1 MTLPNRPKYLISY
14 YYYFILFNNLRGKTK
29 RGQLKDKWS
38 CMNPRED
45 QIGRALA

>member
-1 MTLPNRPKYLISY
+1 MTLPNKPKYLIP
-14 YYYFILFNNLRGKTK
+14 YYYFILFYNLKVKTK